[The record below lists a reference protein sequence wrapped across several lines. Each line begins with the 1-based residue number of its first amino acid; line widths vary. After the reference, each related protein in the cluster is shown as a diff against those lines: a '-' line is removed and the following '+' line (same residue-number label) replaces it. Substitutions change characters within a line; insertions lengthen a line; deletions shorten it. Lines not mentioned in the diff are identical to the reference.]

1 MEMSDWGRMTATDAA
16 SDCKTDKT
24 VKKDNEAK
32 YSREKTMLLKQ
43 NEKFQI
49 SF

>member
-1 MEMSDWGRMTATDAA
+1 MSGAASLTATDAA
-16 SDCKTDKT
+16 SDCKTDQT